1 MTRVERML
9 ERYYV
14 AEKLGDDDW
23 VMLQMFKEA

>member
-1 MTRVERML
+1 VTRVVRRL

-23 VMLQMFKEA
+23 VMLQMFNEA